1 MNQIRF
7 KLKNECDLMLL
18 NLVILLLGYLLMV
31 ISGIAIKIF
40 LNPFSANVKNSVIDG
55 AGKYIGIFE
64 RIIIFTLVL
73 TNQYAAISIV
83 FGAKSIA
90 RFKEL
95 NSREFSEYYL
105 LGTLASIT
113 VALIVGIL
121 FKLLFGNFNFS

>member
-1 MNQIRF
+1 
-7 KLKNECDLMLL
+7 MLL
-18 NLVILLLGYLLMV
+18 ELFILILGYGLMV
-31 ISGIAIKIF
+31 ILGIAIQMF
-40 LNPFSANVKNSVIDG
+40 LKPFSTNVENSGIDK

-95 NSREFSEYYL
+95 NTRHFAEYYL
-105 LGTLASIT
+105 LGTFASIT
-113 VALIVGIL
+113 VALVVGII
-121 FKLLFGNFNFS
+121 FKLLFGNFNF

>member
-1 MNQIRF
+1 M
-7 KLKNECDLMLL
+7 
-18 NLVILLLGYLLMV
+18 VIL
-31 ISGIAIKIF
+31 GIAIKIF
-40 LNPFSANVKNSVIDG
+40 LKPFSMNVKDSGIDG

-95 NSREFSEYYL
+95 NSRNFAEYYL
-105 LGTLASIT
+105 LGTFASIT

-121 FKLLFGNFNFS
+121 FKLLFGNFIF